1 MIAWYWGLINALLVS
16 LVIYMNGREW
26 RSGWAAGVLAQAWII
41 AFGLVNGAWTFAFS
55 TIPLVMFVYNWIRHP
70 KRHPKTLDN
79 TLYKVVG
86 ADGELV
92 GVANLDTIYAALNR
106 IASENSGE
114 LSVEAHLMVPVQ
126 PLVMRP
132 MPVSDEEFAELKRQF
147 RERLNQADRLIDQG
161 VRILPVPPKTV
172 TFERPKD
179 DTP

>member
-55 TIPLVMFVYNWIRHP
+55 TIPLVMFVYNWVRHP
-70 KRHPKTLDN
+70 KRHPKTPPPPSDLPHG
-79 TLYKVVG
+79 LIRVG
-86 ADGELV
+86 
-92 GVANLDTIYAALNR
+92 
-106 IASENSGE
+106 
-114 LSVEAHLMVPVQ
+114 
-126 PLVMRP
+126 RP
-132 MPVSDEEFAELKRQF
+132 ITDEEFAELKRQF
-147 RERLNQADRLIDQG
+147 RERLAQADKLIDQG
-161 VRILPVPPKTV
+161 VHILPVPPKTV